1 MTENVVAYL
10 NILKEIKDEKP
21 ALTENGKTILNYMRE
36 NQDVKCW
43 KAKDLAER
51 MGISSRGASGTL
63 RKLVNDGFCEKLGQD
78 PVIYSLT
85 EKGKTFEII
94 EGEN

>member
-43 KAKDLAER
+43 KAKDLAEY
-51 MGISSRGASGTL
+51 GDV
-63 RKLVNDGFCEKLGQD
+63 KL
-78 PVIYSLT
+78 
-85 EKGKTFEII
+85 
-94 EGEN
+94 

>member
-1 MTENVVAYL
+1 
-10 NILKEIKDEKP
+10 
-21 ALTENGKTILNYMRE
+21 
-36 NQDVKCW
+36 
-43 KAKDLAER
+43 

-85 EKGKTFEII
+85 KKGKTFEII
-94 EGEN
+94 EGENE